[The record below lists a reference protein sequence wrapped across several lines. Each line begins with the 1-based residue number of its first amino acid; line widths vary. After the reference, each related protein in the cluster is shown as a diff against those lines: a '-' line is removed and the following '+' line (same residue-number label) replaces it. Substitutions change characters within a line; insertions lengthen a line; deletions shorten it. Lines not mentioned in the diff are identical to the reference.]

1 MNVHEVGEPNFSR
14 LREKKPPSPNTSLM
28 LQVHSP
34 LYFKA
39 QECTTGRTAL
49 RVHPL
54 ERIVYHL
61 VSGFIQPVEQICQ
74 HDTGY

>member
-14 LREKKPPSPNTSLM
+14 LREKRLLLLTQLM

-34 LYFKA
+34 PYFKA
-39 QECTTGRTAL
+39 QERTTGRTAL

-61 VSGFIQPVEQICQ
+61 VSGFILPVEQICQ
-74 HDTGY
+74 HDTG

>member
-1 MNVHEVGEPNFSR
+1 MNVRKAEESNFSQPG
-14 LREKKPPSPNTSLM
+14 EKKAPFRNTSLM
-28 LQVHSP
+28 LQVCSP

-39 QECTTGRTAL
+39 QKCVTARTAL

-61 VSGFIQPVEQICQ
+61 VSGFVLPVEQICQ